1 MAYKLGVISDP
12 EMLEIDLSPEDK
24 FVVLA
29 TNGVW
34 EVLTN
39 KEVADI
45 ISPYVATRQAEKA
58 AEALI
63 SRSY

>member
-1 MAYKLGVISDP
+1 
-12 EMLEIDLSPEDK
+12 MLEIDLSPEDK

-39 KEVADI
+39 KEVAEI

>member
-1 MAYKLGVISDP
+1 
-12 EMLEIDLSPEDK
+12 MLEIDLSPEDK

-45 ISPYVATRQAEKA
+45 ISPYVATHQAEKA